1 MAASGGSVPPDREA
15 SGPRSR
21 VWLMWLQQAP
31 SLVYLGAG
39 AFLVYLYWK
48 RLHRQAVLVCGVL
61 FMLYS
66 IYRFFL
72 VRRGFRRR
80 GANDR
85 T

>member
-1 MAASGGSVPPDREA
+1 MVASGGCVPPDREG
-15 SGPRSR
+15 SGSRSR
-21 VWLMWLQQAP
+21 VWLMWLRQAP
-31 SLVYLGAG
+31 SLVYLAAG

-48 RLHRQAVLVCGVL
+48 HLHRQAVLVCGVL

-80 GANDR
+80 GADDPM
-85 T
+85 